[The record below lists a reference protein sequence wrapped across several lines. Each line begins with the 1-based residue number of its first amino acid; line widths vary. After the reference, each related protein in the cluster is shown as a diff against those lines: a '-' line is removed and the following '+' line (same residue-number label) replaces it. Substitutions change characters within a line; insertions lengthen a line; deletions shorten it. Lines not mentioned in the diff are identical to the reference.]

1 LPEPSAS
8 KKRKIVESSHE
19 EEKSSPP
26 KHSIDTPLATSIGV
40 IEILEVMTEH
50 LPFTM
55 LSPLGS
61 ELPSLLQ
68 PKKKDA
74 RKTVESEIEK
84 GPSTPGGGNAQK
96 KRRMMTVMRVVLD
109 TPHRRFK
116 RGLPPLPLMKLLKC
130 LNRLKEVAVPSGQLY
145 QRLIDLLLTWCL
157 RRIPRG

>member
-1 LPEPSAS
+1 
-8 KKRKIVESSHE
+8 
-19 EEKSSPP
+19 
-26 KHSIDTPLATSIGV
+26 
-40 IEILEVMTEH
+40 
-50 LPFTM
+50 M

-74 RKTVESEIEK
+74 RKTVKSEIEK
-84 GPSTPGGGNAQK
+84 GPSAPGGGNAQK

-116 RGLPPLPLMKLLKC
+116 RGLPHLPLMKLLKR
-130 LNRLKEVAVPSGQLY
+130 LNRPKEVAVPSGQLY

-157 RRIPRG
+157 RRIPRGRSLLSFRHQKGRRLKKPLWKLKASTYET